1 MTLKNDRPYEGTNEQ
16 QFLDMCEL
24 AENVVKRRIEQ
35 LPEVAMADI
44 TGVPGKLLQIVP
56 DKDKLAMTGIT
67 VEDIENALA
76 SNNVEP
82 GSMLVRDGYYEYNI
96 RIATLLR
103 TTEDVK
109 NIYIRKGDRICN

>member
-1 MTLKNDRPYEGTNEQ
+1 MTLKNDRAYQDTNEQ

-82 GSMLVRDGYYEYNI
+82 GSMLVGMVIMNIISYSYLAPYHGRCEEY
-96 RIATLLR
+96 
-103 TTEDVK
+103 
-109 NIYIRKGDRICN
+109 IYP

>member
-1 MTLKNDRPYEGTNEQ
+1 
-16 QFLDMCEL
+16 
-24 AENVVKRRIEQ
+24 
-35 LPEVAMADI
+35 MADI

-109 NIYIRKGDRICN
+109 NIYIRKGDRILQLKDLQSGCRITKESGLSVAGGKKRLLWLS

>member
-1 MTLKNDRPYEGTNEQ
+1 MSNG
-16 QFLDMCEL
+16 FMDMCEL

-96 RIATLLR
+96 RIATLSPYHR
-103 TTEDVK
+103 RCEE
-109 NIYIRKGDRICN
+109 YIISVRETVFCN